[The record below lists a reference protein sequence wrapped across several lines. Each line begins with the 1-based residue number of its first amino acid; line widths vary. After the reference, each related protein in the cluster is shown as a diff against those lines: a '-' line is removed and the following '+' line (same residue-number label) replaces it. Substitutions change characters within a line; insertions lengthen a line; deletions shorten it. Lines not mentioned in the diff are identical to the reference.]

1 MWSFGLLFLASL
13 IVSIVFFVLA
23 IKKNDRSK
31 KLMKGITFLA
41 ISYTLW
47 LFVADISDSNF
58 FIIFSFWIIAMALIY
73 IFLLLLSGK
82 MNFKKYQHISK
93 LAVIPLSFLF
103 FLGGV
108 FIATNTDAQKKE
120 TPKKQEASSNTNYYG
135 ENKDTNYDDVNDTSS
150 ASDED
155 FEKSLPTLNKKNNI
169 NAIEDMQNS
178 IRNTLIPS
186 INNDIKNDDSSNL
199 KQELT
204 VISNLSDESS
214 EHSSSMLS
222 DVKSD
227 KYSDAA
233 YDYWKEAITTLASI
247 EDYVNEQLDGAKDI
261 DYYYNQF
268 EIALESLDDSYTN
281 AIKTLTN

>member
-1 MWSFGLLFLASL
+1 MKMWSFGLLFLASL

-103 FLGGV
+103 F
-108 FIATNTDAQKKE
+108 
-120 TPKKQEASSNTNYYG
+120 
-135 ENKDTNYDDVNDTSS
+135 
-150 ASDED
+150 
-155 FEKSLPTLNKKNNI
+155 
-169 NAIEDMQNS
+169 
-178 IRNTLIPS
+178 
-186 INNDIKNDDSSNL
+186 
-199 KQELT
+199 
-204 VISNLSDESS
+204 
-214 EHSSSMLS
+214 
-222 DVKSD
+222 
-227 KYSDAA
+227 
-233 YDYWKEAITTLASI
+233 
-247 EDYVNEQLDGAKDI
+247 
-261 DYYYNQF
+261 
-268 EIALESLDDSYTN
+268 
-281 AIKTLTN
+281 